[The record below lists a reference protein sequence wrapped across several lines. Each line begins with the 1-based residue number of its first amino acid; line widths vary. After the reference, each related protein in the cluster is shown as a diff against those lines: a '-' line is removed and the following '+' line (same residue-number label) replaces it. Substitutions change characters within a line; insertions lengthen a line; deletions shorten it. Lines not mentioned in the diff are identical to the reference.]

1 MTAFLEKV
9 KNNLEK
15 EMNKMNDDI
24 TLEEKVEIFEQYD
37 TDLENKIESI
47 IKIDNHS
54 VSSLND
60 SFFQDLEI
68 FEDHLQDESKSILCK
83 IDKTN
88 TLFGKVFLKDR
99 LRHPTFDIKYLNRQ
113 KQNIIKIN
121 DNFEESHKLID
132 NMKGF
137 EKDVIWLWKDIDEQ
151 IDSLYDMFY
160 FKNKYLKI
168 LNYNEWYLLAMN
180 IYKIFIAPGI
190 TIISPLSTI
199 IFMFVAYKY
208 YKLELPFV
216 ELLKV
221 AKKLFFSQFSSSS
234 NLKMF
239 FSMSIWIFFY
249 FQGVYQTFNTSIQL
263 NKICNIF
270 HTKINLISSFIK
282 NNNEL
287 YNFKTK
293 INLELIHNE
302 LDYKKLLN
310 LLNRFPSDVRLISN
324 KGGILSSYYTLLEI
338 KDELKPFIMFL
349 SEMDYYNS
357 LSILYN
363 EFQLKDNK
371 YSLPNFIEHKNIKL
385 KLTKCWNP
393 YLDEKPVTNDI
404 DIKKNIV
411 ITGPNAAGKSTFIKT
426 ILLNTLLSQTI
437 SLSSSEI
444 INITPFEVLNSYLHI
459 PDNKGKESLYEAEM
473 NRSIDYIEQ
482 LKENKHLKSLIIMD
496 ELFSSTNSIE
506 GLEASKIVCKKMA
519 KYKNNLTLLTTHYYE
534 ISTLEKESK
543 RFKNYKFEIK
553 RDKDKKIVFT
563 YRLKEGASKDYI
575 ALELFENKMK
585 TNKD

>member
-9 KNNLEK
+9 KSNLEK
-15 EMNKMNDDI
+15 EMNKMNDDT

-37 TDLENKIESI
+37 SDLENKIESI
-47 IKIDNHS
+47 IKIDNDS
-54 VSSLND
+54 ISSLND

-83 IDKTN
+83 IDKTD

-132 NMKGF
+132 NMKGY

-160 FKNKYLKI
+160 FKNTYLKL
-168 LNYNEWYLLAMN
+168 LNYNEWYLLVMN

-208 YKLELPFV
+208 YKLELPFG
-216 ELLKV
+216 ELLKL
-221 AKKLFFSQFSSSS
+221 AKKLFFNQFSSSS

-239 FSMSIWIFFY
+239 FSMAIWIFFY

-293 INLELIHNE
+293 IDLELLHNE
-302 LDYKKLLN
+302 LDYKKLLK

-324 KGGILSSYYTLLEI
+324 KGGILSCYYTLLEI
-338 KDELKPFIMFL
+338 KDELKPFILFL

-357 LSILYN
+357 LSKLYN

-385 KLTKCWNP
+385 KLMKCWNP
-393 YLDEKPVTNDI
+393 YLDDNPVTNDI

-426 ILLNTLLSQTI
+426 ILLNTVLSQTI
-437 SLSSSEI
+437 SLSPSEM

-482 LKENKHLKSLIIMD
+482 LKNNKDLKSLIIMD

-534 ISTLEKESK
+534 MSTLEKESK

-553 RDKDKKIVFT
+553 RDKNKKIVFT

-575 ALELFENKMK
+575 ALELFENKL
-585 TNKD
+585 NKKKN

>member
-151 IDSLYDMFY
+151 IDSLYEMFY

>member
-9 KNNLEK
+9 KSNLEK
-15 EMNKMNDDI
+15 EMNKMNDDT
-24 TLEEKVEIFEQYD
+24 TLEEKVEMFEQYD
-37 TDLENKIESI
+37 SDLENKIESI
-47 IKIDNHS
+47 IKIDNDS
-54 VSSLND
+54 ISSLND

-83 IDKTN
+83 IDKTD

-132 NMKGF
+132 NMKGY

-160 FKNKYLKI
+160 FKNNYLKL
-168 LNYNEWYLLAMN
+168 LNYNEWYLLVMN

-208 YKLELPFV
+208 YKLELPFG
-216 ELLKV
+216 ELLKL
-221 AKKLFFSQFSSSS
+221 AKKLFFNQFSSSS

-239 FSMSIWIFFY
+239 FSMAIWIFFY

-293 INLELIHNE
+293 IDLELLHNE
-302 LDYKKLLN
+302 LDYKKLLK

-324 KGGILSSYYTLLEI
+324 KGGILSCYYTLLEI

-357 LSILYN
+357 LSKLYN

-385 KLTKCWNP
+385 KLMKCWNP
-393 YLDEKPVTNDI
+393 YLDDNPVTNDI

-426 ILLNTLLSQTI
+426 ILLNTVLSQTI
-437 SLSSSEI
+437 SLSPSEM

-482 LKENKHLKSLIIMD
+482 LKNNKDLKSLIIMD

-534 ISTLEKESK
+534 MSTLEKESK

-575 ALELFENKMK
+575 ALELFENKL
-585 TNKD
+585 NKKKN

>member
-9 KNNLEK
+9 KSNLEK
-15 EMNKMNDDI
+15 EMNKMNDDT

-47 IKIDNHS
+47 IKIDNNS

-83 IDKTN
+83 IDKTD

-113 KQNIIKIN
+113 KQNIVKVN
-121 DNFEESHKLID
+121 DNFEESNKLI
-132 NMKGF
+132 NTMKGF

-151 IDSLYDMFY
+151 IDSLYEMFY

-208 YKLELPFV
+208 YKLELPFS
-216 ELLKV
+216 ELLKL

-282 NNNEL
+282 NNSEL

-293 INLELIHNE
+293 IDLELIHNE
-302 LDYKKLLN
+302 LDYKKLLS
-310 LLNRFPSDVRLISN
+310 LLKRFPSDVRLISN

-357 LSILYN
+357 LSKLYN

-385 KLTKCWNP
+385 KLIKCWNP
-393 YLDEKPVTNDI
+393 YLDDNPVTNDI

-437 SLSSSEI
+437 SLSSSEM
-444 INITPFEVLNSYLHI
+444 INITPFEILNSYLHI

-482 LKENKHLKSLIIMD
+482 LKNNKDLKSLIIMD

-534 ISTLEKESK
+534 MSTLEKESK

-553 RDKDKKIVFT
+553 RDKAKKIVFT

-575 ALELFENKMK
+575 ALELFENKMNK
-585 TNKD
+585 NKD